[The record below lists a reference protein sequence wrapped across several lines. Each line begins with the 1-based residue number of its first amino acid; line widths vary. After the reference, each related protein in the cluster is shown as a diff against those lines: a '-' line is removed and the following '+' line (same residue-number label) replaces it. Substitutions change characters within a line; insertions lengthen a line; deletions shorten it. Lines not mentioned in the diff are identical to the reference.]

1 MTAVHTKGLENVESE
16 EQQTGD
22 TQSQNQH
29 TPLPPK
35 SVRKTTRGEEFEQIL
50 RKHTINNSV
59 YKMNLI
65 VHLHILQVVVNR
77 SWTTVTL

>member
-22 TQSQNQH
+22 TQSQNLH

-35 SVRKTTRGEEFEQIL
+35 SVRKTTRGEEYEQIL
-50 RKHTINNSV
+50 LTNKINNC
-59 YKMNLI
+59 YKMNFI
-65 VHLHILQVVVNR
+65 VHLCILQAVVNR
-77 SWTTVTL
+77 SWTKVTL